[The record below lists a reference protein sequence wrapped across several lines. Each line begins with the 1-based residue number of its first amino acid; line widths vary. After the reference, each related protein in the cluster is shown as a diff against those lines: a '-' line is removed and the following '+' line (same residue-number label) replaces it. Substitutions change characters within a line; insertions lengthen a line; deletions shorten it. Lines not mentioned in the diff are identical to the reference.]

1 MARVTRRVPNYSPQ
15 VELFGDWDKTK
26 SLLNGIESTIAAGSI
41 LGQKAAADKLLK
53 IVKKNIKENG
63 GSIGWPPVSD
73 KYARLKKS
81 MGYDPSNLLVLTGL
95 YYRNINV
102 WNKGFTYYV
111 GVNKNIRNT
120 KTGGKITL
128 GQIATILEYGSVV
141 RKIKARP
148 LWRPSF
154 KQFGGSARIKALMV
168 WHIRNLIRTRHGISA
183 KISI

>member
-1 MARVTRRVPNYSPQ
+1 MRSVTRRVPNYSPQ

-26 SLLNGIESTIAAGSI
+26 SLINGLESTIAAGSI
-41 LGQKAAADKLLK
+41 LGQKSAAEKLLK
-53 IVKKNIKENG
+53 LIKKNIRENG
-63 GSIGWPPVSD
+63 GSLGWPPVSD
-73 KYARLKKS
+73 KYASKKS
-81 MGYDPSNLLVLTGL
+81 AMGYDPNNLLVLTGL

-111 GVNKNIRNT
+111 GVKRNLHNPKT
-120 KTGGKITL
+120 KGKLTVA
-128 GQIATILEYGSVV
+128 QIATVLEYGSVV

-154 KQFGGSARIKALMV
+154 KQFGGSARIKAIMV
-168 WHIRNLIRTRHGISA
+168 WHIRNLILTRHGVRA